1 MRYIPLSTIKA
12 PLQPVIVRYI
22 GETMVGL
29 ARRTVEEHQ
38 LTFKTLLKFLDG
50 RSISRETGRAWVNSL
65 LITHKSSTIIKQVT
79 HIRRLCL
86 WAVNEK
92 LIEESPLTGLRLPPH
107 TRETPVPFDEK
118 SYQRLLELNRGTDF
132 EWLFLLGY
140 ASGMSI
146 GDCCLLKRSEIDL
159 EHGLIRIDRQKSGVP
174 SRIPIDPEIEFGRQL
189 VQRMELP
196 YRRGWAGNW
205 KKCDFFNDELAR
217 RYLCDRTELFRLLK
231 VAYRKAGVPETM
243 SFRNFRNR
251 FCSIVINSGCSP
263 KAAMQATGH
272 KSIAQLMQYVTV
284 PDDVVRDQVL
294 AAFRKN
300 QEKQG

>member
-12 PLQPVIVRYI
+12 PLQPVLVRYVN
-22 GETMVGL
+22 ETMVGL

-38 LTFKTLLKFLDG
+38 LTFETLLKFLDG
-50 RSISRETGRAWVNSL
+50 RSISRETGREWVNRL
-65 LITHKSSTIIKQVT
+65 LLTNKPSTISKKVT
-79 HIRRLCL
+79 HLRRLCL

-92 LIEESPLTGLRLPPH
+92 LIEESPFTGLRLPKH
-107 TRETPVPFDEK
+107 SRETPVPFDEK
-118 SYQRLLELNRGTDF
+118 LYQRLLELNRGTDF

-140 ASGMSI
+140 ATGMSL

-159 EHGLIRIDRQKSGVP
+159 EHGLIRIDRQKTDQS
-174 SRIPIDPEIEFGRQL
+174 SRIPIDPETEFGRQL
-189 VQRMELP
+189 AQRMELP
-196 YRRGWAGNW
+196 YRRGYAGRW
-205 KKCDFFNDELAR
+205 KSCDFFNDDLATG
-217 RYLCDRTELFRLLK
+217 YLCNPVEQRRRLK
-231 VAYRKAGVPETM
+231 VAYRKAGVPDGM

-263 KAAMQATGH
+263 MAAMQATGH
-272 KSIAQLMQYVTV
+272 RSVTQLMQYVTV

-294 AAFRKN
+294 AALRKN